1 MSSDLSTGAHPLRAI
16 VADDTSLYRRM
27 ITDILKAIPG
37 VEVVGAAFDGEDCL
51 TMADK
56 LKPDLI
62 TLDMQM
68 PRRDGLSTLEEIKR
82 RKLSAEVIMVC
93 SQTVESAEQTLQAFR
108 IGALD
113 MILKPNSSDFAANKK
128 DLETQLLNQ
137 VLTVR
142 ARSGKRITSAAASRI
157 RTQPTVALTAKSPN
171 NGRTKTPKCVCIGV
185 STGGPQALGV
195 VMQGLPG
202 DLPVPIFIVQHM
214 PPVFT
219 KSLADHLNRSGKI
232 RVTEAV
238 DGEVA
243 INGKVYIAPGGK
255 HMKVE
260 KTPLGFKVRIT
271 NDAPIGSCK
280 PSVDYLFN
288 SVDDCVGGEALAII
302 LTGMGSDGLAGCK
315 RLHSSGARVIAQDAD
330 SCVVYGMPRQ
340 IAENNLA
347 HEVLPLNAVASRI
360 TQVLSKQNVLC
371 S

>member
-1 MSSDLSTGAHPLRAI
+1 MTSGQSTVIAPIRAI

-27 ITDILKAIPG
+27 LTDILKAIPG

-51 TMADK
+51 TMA
-56 LKPDLI
+56 
-62 TLDMQM
+62 
-68 PRRDGLSTLEEIKR
+68 EEIKR

-113 MILKPNSSDFAANKK
+113 MILKPNSSDFSANKK
-128 DLETQLLNQ
+128 DLEAQLLNQ
-137 VLTVR
+137 VLAVR
-142 ARSGKRITSAAASRI
+142 ARSSKRNTFAAASCIRMQPVVESAPRI
-157 RTQPTVALTAKSPN
+157 SS
-171 NGRTKTPKCVCIGV
+171 NGRIKTPKCVCIGV

-195 VMQGLPG
+195 MMQGLPG

-219 KSLADHLNRSGKI
+219 KSLADHLNRGGKI
-232 RVTEAV
+232 RVAEAV

-260 KTPLGFKVRIT
+260 KTTLGFKIRIT

-288 SVDDCVGGEALAII
+288 SVHDCVGGEALAII

-315 RLHSSGARVIAQDAD
+315 RLHTSGARILAQDAD

-347 HEVLPLNAVASRI
+347 HEVLPLNAIASRI
-360 TQVLSKQNVLC
+360 TQVLSKQSALC

>member
-1 MSSDLSTGAHPLRAI
+1 MSSDLSTGVTPLRAI

-27 ITDILKAIPG
+27 ITDILRAIPG

-51 TMADK
+51 TMADR

-137 VLTVR
+137 VLAVR
-142 ARSGKRITSAAASRI
+142 TRGGKRATSAVACRV
-157 RTQPTVALTAKSPN
+157 RTQPTAYFASKPTK
-171 NGRTKTPKCVCIGV
+171 NGRIRTPKCVCIGV

-195 VMQGLPG
+195 LIQGLPG

-214 PPVFT
+214 PPLFT
-219 KSLADHLNRSGKI
+219 KSLAEHLNRNGQI
-232 RVTEAV
+232 PVVEAV

-243 INGKVYIAPGGK
+243 LNGKVYIAPGGK

-260 KTPLGFKVRIT
+260 KNPMGFKIRIT
-271 NDAPIGSCK
+271 NDSPIGSCK
-280 PSVDYLFN
+280 PSVDYLFH

-315 RLHSSGARVIAQDAD
+315 RLHASGARVIAQDPD

-347 HEVLPLNAVASRI
+347 HEILPLNAVASRI
-360 TQVLSKQNVLC
+360 VQILSKQSVLC